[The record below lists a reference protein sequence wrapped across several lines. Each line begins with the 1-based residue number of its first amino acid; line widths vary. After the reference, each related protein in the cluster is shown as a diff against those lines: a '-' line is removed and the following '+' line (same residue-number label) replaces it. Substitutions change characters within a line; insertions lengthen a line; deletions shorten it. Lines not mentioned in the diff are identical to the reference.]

1 MRIWISVIL
10 SELKRYVPMLAVFI
24 QSQLLGGTGI
34 CHFLVVFAG
43 LDEIQQMTFIQISSF
58 GLLLNNKISL
68 SVFKM
73 HSISL
78 VTEVNR
84 SRNPLYFSFCTEHTW
99 VNVGKVYWA
108 TAYFAVCPIFCTNK
122 RSSHFSVR
130 QHWRCHL
137 SLKCTPSCCLA
148 PFPQAG
154 KLQWGERIEERK
166 EQQSCCLKIVLRRL
180 GPNDKYVL
188 WLWLVFLLH
197 CLE

>member
-1 MRIWISVIL
+1 
-10 SELKRYVPMLAVFI
+10 MLAVFI

-99 VNVGKVYWA
+99 VNVGKFIEQLRILLSVLFFALIKEAA
-108 TAYFAVCPIFCTNK
+108 TSVSGNTEDAICP
-122 RSSHFSVR
+122 
-130 QHWRCHL
+130 
-137 SLKCTPSCCLA
+137 
-148 PFPQAG
+148 
-154 KLQWGERIEERK
+154 
-166 EQQSCCLKIVLRRL
+166 
-180 GPNDKYVL
+180 
-188 WLWLVFLLH
+188 
-197 CLE
+197 